1 MDNYSET
8 FSVNLEKIVSNMKLE
23 KLYYPKREIEVTT
36 TDINRPGLQI
46 TGFFDYFDP
55 KRIQVFGM
63 VENTYLATLTSEER
77 YNALKHL
84 FEKGL
89 VAVVLTRNGNATPE
103 MMKLAEEYDTPVLRT
118 AQATSNFTS
127 TLNAFLNI
135 ELAPRI
141 TRHGVLV
148 EIYGQGVFIMGE
160 SGVGKSE
167 AAVELVKR
175 GHRLVADDAVEIKKV
190 SSISLVGY
198 SPDIIRHFIE
208 IRGIG
213 IVDVKNIF
221 GMGAVKESEKID
233 LIIHLEAWEHG
244 KQYDRLGLVDE
255 YTNILGLD
263 IPSLTIPVRPGRNLA
278 VIFEVAAMNNRQ
290 KKMGYNAAEELNRR
304 IAEHVGGASKDN
316 E

>member
-1 MDNYSET
+1 MEK
-8 FSVNLEKIVSNMKLE
+8 FSVELSKVVNEMKLD
-23 KLYYPKREIEVTT
+23 KLYYPEREIMIETA
-36 TDINRPGLQI
+36 DLNRPGLQI

-77 YNALKHL
+77 YNCLKRL
-84 FEKGL
+84 FEKR
-89 VAVVLTRNGNATPE
+89 VTAVVLTRNGNASPE
-103 MMKLAEEYDTPVLRT
+103 MMKLAEEFDTPVLRSSHP
-118 AQATSNFTS
+118 TSYFTS
-127 TLNAFLNI
+127 TLNAYLNV

-148 EIYGQGVFIMGE
+148 EVYGQGVLIMGD

-167 AAVELVKR
+167 AAVELIKR

-190 SSISLVGY
+190 SSKSLVGF

-221 GMGAVKESEKID
+221 GMGAVKDSEKID

-290 KKMGYNAAEELNRR
+290 KKLGYNAAEELNRR
-304 IAEHVGGASKDN
+304 IAEHVGGFAGN
-316 E
+316 V

>member
-1 MDNYSET
+1 MQKFNVDLIKVIE
-8 FSVNLEKIVSNMKLE
+8 EMKLD
-23 KLYYPKREIEVTT
+23 KMYYPDREVLIKTA
-36 TDINRPGLQI
+36 DLNRPGLQI

-55 KRIQVFGM
+55 SRIQVFGM
-63 VENTYLATLTSEER
+63 VENTYLAGLSSEVR
-77 YNALKHL
+77 FNALKRL
-84 FEKGL
+84 FERKIS
-89 VAVVLTRNGNATPE
+89 AVILTRNSNASAE
-103 MMKLAEEYDTPVLRT
+103 MLKLAEEYEIPVLRT
-118 AQATSNFTS
+118 SQPTSSFTS
-127 TLNAFLNI
+127 TLIAYLNV

-148 EIYGQGVFIMGE
+148 EVYGQGVLILGE

-167 AAVELVKR
+167 TAVELIKR

-190 SSISLVGY
+190 SSKSLVGVA
-198 SPDIIRHFIE
+198 PDIIRHFIE

-233 LIIHLEAWEHG
+233 MIIHLEAWEKG
-244 KQYDRLGLVDE
+244 KEYDRLGLVDE

-263 IPSLTIPVRPGRNLA
+263 IPSLTIPVKPGRNLA

-290 KKMGYNAAEELNRR
+290 KRMGYNAAEELNRR
-304 IAEHVGGASKDN
+304 ITDQMSQFA
-316 E
+316 

>member
-1 MDNYSET
+1 MDKFTVDLDKVVQE
-8 FSVNLEKIVSNMKLE
+8 LKLD
-23 KLYYPKREIEVTT
+23 KLYYPDREIMVETA
-36 TDINRPGLQI
+36 DLNRPGLQI

-77 YNALKHL
+77 YACLENL
-84 FEKGL
+84 FRRQ
-89 VAVVLTRNGNATPE
+89 VTAVVLTRNGNASPE
-103 MMKLAEEYDTPVLRT
+103 MMKLAEEYETPVLRS
-118 AQATSNFTS
+118 QHATSYLTS
-127 TLNAFLNI
+127 ALNAYLNV

-148 EIYGQGVFIMGE
+148 EVYGQGVLIMGD

-167 AAVELVKR
+167 AAVELIKR
-175 GHRLVADDAVEIKKV
+175 GHRLVADDAVEIKRV
-190 SSISLVGY
+190 SAKSLVGFA
-198 SPDIIRHFIE
+198 PDIIKHFIE

-221 GMGAVKESEKID
+221 GMGAVKDSEKID

-290 KKMGYNAAEELNRR
+290 KQHGYNAAAELNRR
-304 IAEHVGGASKDN
+304 ITEHMNASF
-316 E
+316 

>member
-1 MDNYSET
+1 MEKEVFT
-8 FSVNLEKIVSNMKLE
+8 VNLEKVIREMKLDR
-23 KLYYPKREIEVTT
+23 LYYPNKEVLIDTA
-36 TDINRPGLQI
+36 DLNRPGLQI

-55 KRIQVFGM
+55 SRIQVFGM
-63 VENTYLATLTSEER
+63 VENTYLAGLSSEVR
-77 YNALKHL
+77 YNSLKRL
-84 FEKGL
+84 FEKQIS
-89 VAVVLTRNGNATPE
+89 AVILTRNSNASAE
-103 MMKLAEEYDTPVLRT
+103 MLKLAEEFETPVLRT
-118 AQATSNFTS
+118 SQPTSSFTS
-127 TLNAFLNI
+127 SLNAYLNV

-148 EIYGQGVFIMGE
+148 EVYGQGVLILGE

-167 AAVELVKR
+167 TAVELIKS

-190 SSISLVGY
+190 SSKSLIGV

-233 LIIHLEAWEHG
+233 MIIHLEAWEKG

-263 IPSLTIPVRPGRNLA
+263 IPSLTIPVKPGRNLA

-290 KKMGYNAAEELNRR
+290 KRMGYNAAEELNRR
-304 IAEHVGGASKDN
+304 ITDQISQF
-316 E
+316 

>member
-1 MDNYSET
+1 MEK
-8 FSVNLEKIVSNMKLE
+8 FSVELSKIVNTMKLD
-23 KLYYPKREIEVTT
+23 KLYYPDREIQITT
-36 TDINRPGLQI
+36 ADLNRPGLQI
-46 TGFFDYFDP
+46 AGFFDYFDP
-55 KRIQVFGM
+55 DRIQVIGM
-63 VENTYLATLTSEER
+63 VETTYLSTLTTEER
-77 YNALKHL
+77 YNALRRL
-84 FEKGL
+84 FEKN
-89 VAVVLTRNGNATPE
+89 VSAVVLTRNGNAPVE
-103 MMKLAEEYDTPVLRT
+103 MMKLAEEFDTPVLRS
-118 AQATSNFTS
+118 AQPTSNFTS
-127 TLNAFLNI
+127 TLNAFLNV

-148 EIYGQGVFIMGE
+148 EVYGQGVLIMGE

-167 AAVELVKR
+167 AAVELIKR
-175 GHRLVADDAVEIKKV
+175 GHRLVADDAVEIKRV

-233 LIIHLEAWEHG
+233 LIIHLETWEQG

-304 IAEHVGGASKDN
+304 LAEHIGGLSN
-316 E
+316 N

>member
-1 MDNYSET
+1 MEKEVFT
-8 FSVNLEKIVSNMKLE
+8 VNLEKVIREMKLDR
-23 KLYYPKREIEVTT
+23 LYYPNKEVLIDTA
-36 TDINRPGLQI
+36 DLNRPGLQI

-55 KRIQVFGM
+55 SRIQVFGM
-63 VENTYLATLTSEER
+63 VENTYLAGLSSEVR
-77 YNALKHL
+77 YNSLKRL
-84 FEKGL
+84 FEKQIS
-89 VAVVLTRNGNATPE
+89 AVILTRNSNASAE
-103 MMKLAEEYDTPVLRT
+103 MLKLAEEFETPVLRT
-118 AQATSNFTS
+118 SQPTSSFTS
-127 TLNAFLNI
+127 SLNAYLNV

-141 TRHGVLV
+141 IRHGVLV
-148 EIYGQGVFIMGE
+148 EVYGQGVLILGE

-167 AAVELVKR
+167 TAVELIKR

-190 SSISLVGY
+190 SSKSLIGV

-233 LIIHLEAWEHG
+233 MIIHLEAWEKG

-263 IPSLTIPVRPGRNLA
+263 IPSLTIPVKPGRNLA

-290 KKMGYNAAEELNRR
+290 KRMGYNAAEELNRR
-304 IAEHVGGASKDN
+304 ITDQISQF
-316 E
+316 

>member
-1 MDNYSET
+1 MEKEVFT
-8 FSVNLEKIVSNMKLE
+8 VNLEKVIREMKLDR
-23 KLYYPKREIEVTT
+23 LYYPNKEVLIDTA
-36 TDINRPGLQI
+36 DLNRPGLQI

-55 KRIQVFGM
+55 SRIQVFGM
-63 VENTYLATLTSEER
+63 VENTYLAGLSSEVR
-77 YNALKHL
+77 YNSLKRL
-84 FEKGL
+84 FEKQIS
-89 VAVVLTRNGNATPE
+89 AVILTRNSNASAE
-103 MMKLAEEYDTPVLRT
+103 MLKLAEEFETPVLRT
-118 AQATSNFTS
+118 SQPTSSFTS
-127 TLNAFLNI
+127 SLNAYLNV

-148 EIYGQGVFIMGE
+148 EVYGQGVLILGE

-167 AAVELVKR
+167 TAVELIKR

-190 SSISLVGY
+190 SSKSLIGV

-233 LIIHLEAWEHG
+233 MIIHLEAWEKG

-263 IPSLTIPVRPGRNLA
+263 IPSLTIPVKPGRNLA

-290 KKMGYNAAEELNRR
+290 KRMGYNAAEELNRR
-304 IAEHVGGASKDN
+304 ITAQISHFD
-316 E
+316 

>member
-1 MDNYSET
+1 MELITVDLKKVIRE
-8 FSVNLEKIVSNMKLE
+8 MKLD
-23 KLYYPKREIEVTT
+23 KLYYPDKDIMITT
-36 TDINRPGLQI
+36 ADLNRPGLQI

-55 KRIQVFGM
+55 SRIQIFGM
-63 VENTYLATLTSEER
+63 VENTYLSGLSSEER
-77 YNALKHL
+77 YNSLKRL
-84 FEKGL
+84 FEKNIS
-89 VAVVLTRNGNATPE
+89 AVILTRNSNASAE
-103 MMKLAEEYDTPVLRT
+103 MLKLAEEYETPVLRT
-118 AQATSNFTS
+118 SQPTSQFTS
-127 TLNAFLNI
+127 ALIAYLNI

-148 EIYGQGVFIMGE
+148 EVYGQGVLILGE

-167 AAVELVKR
+167 AAVELIKR

-190 SSISLVGY
+190 SSKSLVGS

-233 LIIHLEAWEHG
+233 MIIHLEEWEKG

-263 IPSLTIPVRPGRNLA
+263 IPSLTIPVKPGRNLA

-290 KKMGYNAAEELNRR
+290 KRMGYNAAEELNRR
-304 IAEHVGGASKDN
+304 ITDQINQHSN
-316 E
+316 

>member
-1 MDNYSET
+1 MEKEVFT
-8 FSVNLEKIVSNMKLE
+8 VNLEKVIREMKLDR
-23 KLYYPKREIEVTT
+23 LYYPNKEVLIDTA
-36 TDINRPGLQI
+36 DLNRPGLQI

-55 KRIQVFGM
+55 SRIQVFGM
-63 VENTYLATLTSEER
+63 VENTYLAGLSSEVS
-77 YNALKHL
+77 YNSLKRL
-84 FEKGL
+84 FEKQIS
-89 VAVVLTRNGNATPE
+89 AVILTRNSNASAE
-103 MMKLAEEYDTPVLRT
+103 MLKLAEEFETPVLRT
-118 AQATSNFTS
+118 SQPTSSFTS
-127 TLNAFLNI
+127 SLNAYLNV

-148 EIYGQGVFIMGE
+148 EVYGQGVLILGE

-167 AAVELVKR
+167 TAVELIKR

-190 SSISLVGY
+190 SSKSLIGV

-233 LIIHLEAWEHG
+233 MIIHLEAWEKG

-263 IPSLTIPVRPGRNLA
+263 IPSLTIPVKPGRNLA

-290 KKMGYNAAEELNRR
+290 KRMGYNAAEELNRR
-304 IAEHVGGASKDN
+304 ITDQISHFD
-316 E
+316 

>member
-1 MDNYSET
+1 MDK
-8 FSVNLEKIVSNMKLE
+8 FSVELTKVVNEMKLE
-23 KLYYPKREIEVTT
+23 KLYYPEREIMVETA
-36 TDINRPGLQI
+36 DLNRPGLQI
-46 TGFFDYFDP
+46 AGFFDYFDSR
-55 KRIQVFGM
+55 RIQVFGM
-63 VENTYLATLTSEER
+63 VENTYLAAMTSEER
-77 YNALKHL
+77 YISLKKL
-84 FEKGL
+84 FEKN
-89 VAVVLTRNGNATPE
+89 VTAVVITRNGTATPE
-103 MMKLAEEYDTPVLRT
+103 MMKLAAEYETPILRT
-118 AQATSNFTS
+118 SYSTSYFTS
-127 TLNAFLNI
+127 TLNAYLNV

-148 EIYGQGVFIMGE
+148 EIYGQGVLIMGD

-167 AAVELVKR
+167 AAVELIKR

-190 SSISLVGY
+190 SSKSLVGF

-221 GMGAVKESEKID
+221 GMGAVKDSEKID

-290 KKMGYNAAEELNRR
+290 KKLGYNAAEELNRR
-304 IAEHVGGASKDN
+304 IAEHIGGSFAR
-316 E
+316 

>member
-1 MDNYSET
+1 MENFTVSL
-8 FSVNLEKIVSNMKLE
+8 SKIIDFMKLD
-23 KLYYPKREIEVTT
+23 KLFCPEEEIFVSTA
-36 TDINRPGLQI
+36 DLNRPGLQM
-46 TGFFDYFDP
+46 TGFFDYFDTN
-55 KRIQVFGM
+55 RIQVFGM

-77 YNALKHL
+77 YKALKKF
-84 FEKGL
+84 FEKRV
-89 VAVVLTRNGNATPE
+89 VAVVLTRNSNASPE
-103 MMKLAEEYDTPVLRT
+103 MMMLAEEYNTPVLRT
-118 AQATSNFTS
+118 AIPTSDFTS
-127 TLNAFLNI
+127 ALHAFLNV

-167 AAVELVKR
+167 AAVELIKR

-198 SPDIIRHFIE
+198 APDIIRHFIE

-233 LIIHLEAWEHG
+233 LIIKLETWEQG

-304 IAEHVGGASKDN
+304 LSEHINSFK
-316 E
+316 

>member
-1 MDNYSET
+1 MEKEVFT
-8 FSVNLEKIVSNMKLE
+8 VNLEKVIREMKLDR
-23 KLYYPKREIEVTT
+23 LYYPNKEVLIDTA
-36 TDINRPGLQI
+36 DLNRPGLQI

-55 KRIQVFGM
+55 SRIQVFGM
-63 VENTYLATLTSEER
+63 VENTYLAGLSSEVR
-77 YNALKHL
+77 YNSLKRL
-84 FEKGL
+84 FEKQIS
-89 VAVVLTRNGNATPE
+89 AVILTRNSNASAE
-103 MMKLAEEYDTPVLRT
+103 MLKLAEEFETPVLRT
-118 AQATSNFTS
+118 SQPTSSFTS
-127 TLNAFLNI
+127 SLNAYLNV

-141 TRHGVLV
+141 IRHGVLV
-148 EIYGQGVFIMGE
+148 EVYGQGVLILGE

-167 AAVELVKR
+167 TAVELIKR

-190 SSISLVGY
+190 SSKSLIGV

-233 LIIHLEAWEHG
+233 MIIHLEAWEKG

-263 IPSLTIPVRPGRNLA
+263 IPSLTIPVKPGRNLA

-290 KKMGYNAAEELNRR
+290 KRMGYNAAEELNRR
-304 IAEHVGGASKDN
+304 ITDQISHFD
-316 E
+316 

>member
-1 MDNYSET
+1 MQKFTVDLNKVIE
-8 FSVNLEKIVSNMKLE
+8 EMKLD
-23 KLYYPKREIEVTT
+23 KLYYPEREVLIETA
-36 TDINRPGLQI
+36 DLNRPGLQI
-46 TGFFDYFDP
+46 TGFFDYFDAS
-55 KRIQVFGM
+55 RIQVFGM
-63 VENTYLATLTSEER
+63 VENTYLAGLSSEVR
-77 YNALKHL
+77 YNALKRL
-84 FEKGL
+84 FEKRIS
-89 VAVVLTRNGNATPE
+89 AAILTRNSNASAE
-103 MMKLAEEYDTPVLRT
+103 MLKLAEEYEIPVLRT
-118 AQATSNFTS
+118 SQPTSSFTS
-127 TLNAFLNI
+127 TLIAYLNV

-148 EIYGQGVFIMGE
+148 EVYGQGVLILGE

-167 AAVELVKR
+167 TAVELIKR

-190 SSISLVGY
+190 SSKSLVGV

-233 LIIHLEAWEHG
+233 MIIHLEAWEKG
-244 KQYDRLGLVDE
+244 KEYDRLGLVDE

-263 IPSLTIPVRPGRNLA
+263 IPSLTIPVKPGRNLA

-290 KKMGYNAAEELNRR
+290 KRMGYNAAEELNRR
-304 IAEHVGGASKDN
+304 ITDQMAQFA
-316 E
+316 

>member
-1 MDNYSET
+1 MEN
-8 FSVNLEKIVSNMKLE
+8 FSVELSKIVNNMKLE
-23 KLYYPKREIEVTT
+23 KLYYPEHEVQVTVA
-36 TDINRPGLQI
+36 DLNRPGLQI
-46 TGFFDYFDP
+46 AGFFDYFDP
-55 KRIQVFGM
+55 RRIQVFGM

-77 YNALKHL
+77 YNVLKLL
-84 FEKGL
+84 FEKK
-89 VAVVLTRNGNATPE
+89 VPAVVMTRNGDATSE
-103 MMKLAEEYDTPVLRT
+103 MMKLAKEYDTPVLRT
-118 AQATSNFTS
+118 AQPTSNFTS
-127 TLNAFLNI
+127 ALNAFLNV

-148 EIYGQGVFIMGE
+148 EVYGQGLFITGE

-167 AAVELVKR
+167 AAVELIKR

-233 LIIHLEAWEHG
+233 LVIHLEAWERG

-255 YTNILGLD
+255 YTNILGID

-290 KKMGYNAAEELNRR
+290 KRMGYNAAEELNRR
-304 IAEHVGGASKDN
+304 IAEHIGGDK

>member
-1 MDNYSET
+1 MEKEVFT
-8 FSVNLEKIVSNMKLE
+8 VNLEKVIREMKLDR
-23 KLYYPKREIEVTT
+23 LYYPNKEVLIDTA
-36 TDINRPGLQI
+36 DLNRPGLQI

-55 KRIQVFGM
+55 SRIQVFGM
-63 VENTYLATLTSEER
+63 VENTYLAGLSSEVR
-77 YNALKHL
+77 YNSLKRL
-84 FEKGL
+84 FEKQIS
-89 VAVVLTRNGNATPE
+89 AVILTRNSNASAE
-103 MMKLAEEYDTPVLRT
+103 MLKLAEEFETPVLRT
-118 AQATSNFTS
+118 SQPTSSFTTS
-127 TLNAFLNI
+127 LNAYLNV

-148 EIYGQGVFIMGE
+148 EVYGQGVLILGE

-167 AAVELVKR
+167 TAVELIKR

-190 SSISLVGY
+190 SSKSLIGV

-233 LIIHLEAWEHG
+233 MIIHLEAWEKG

-263 IPSLTIPVRPGRNLA
+263 IPSLTIPVKPGRNLA

-290 KKMGYNAAEELNRR
+290 KRMGYNAAEELNRR
-304 IAEHVGGASKDN
+304 ITDQISQF
-316 E
+316 

>member
-1 MDNYSET
+1 MEKEVFT
-8 FSVNLEKIVSNMKLE
+8 VNLEKVIREMKLDR
-23 KLYYPKREIEVTT
+23 LYYPNKEVLIDTA
-36 TDINRPGLQI
+36 DLNRPGLQI

-55 KRIQVFGM
+55 SRIQVFGM
-63 VENTYLATLTSEER
+63 VENTYLAGLSSEVR
-77 YNALKHL
+77 YNSLKRL
-84 FEKGL
+84 FEKQIS
-89 VAVVLTRNGNATPE
+89 AVILTRNSNASAE
-103 MMKLAEEYDTPVLRT
+103 MLKLAEEFETPVLRT
-118 AQATSNFTS
+118 SQPTSSFTS
-127 TLNAFLNI
+127 SLNAYLNV

-148 EIYGQGVFIMGE
+148 EVYGQGVLILGE

-167 AAVELVKR
+167 TAVELIKR

-190 SSISLVGY
+190 SSKSLIGV

-233 LIIHLEAWEHG
+233 MIIHLEAWEKG

-263 IPSLTIPVRPGRNLA
+263 IPSLTIPVKPGRNLA

-290 KKMGYNAAEELNRR
+290 KRMGYNAAEELNRR
-304 IAEHVGGASKDN
+304 ITDQISQF
-316 E
+316 

>member
-1 MDNYSET
+1 MEK
-8 FSVNLEKIVSNMKLE
+8 FSVELNKVVNEMKLE
-23 KLYYPKREIEVTT
+23 KLYYPDRKIMVDTA
-36 TDINRPGLQI
+36 DLNRPGLQI
-46 TGFFDYFDP
+46 TGFFDYFDS

-63 VENTYLATLTSEER
+63 VENTYLATMTSEER
-77 YNALKHL
+77 YNALKKL
-84 FEKGL
+84 FEQN
-89 VAVVLTRNGNATPE
+89 VTAVVITRNGTAMPE
-103 MMKLAEEYDTPVLRT
+103 MMKLAVEYETPVLRT
-118 AQATSNFTS
+118 AHPTSYFTS
-127 TLNAFLNI
+127 TLNAYLNV

-148 EIYGQGVFIMGE
+148 EIYGQGVLIMGD

-167 AAVELVKR
+167 AAVELIKR

-190 SSISLVGY
+190 SSKSLVGF

-221 GMGAVKESEKID
+221 GMGAVKDSEKID

-290 KKMGYNAAEELNRR
+290 KMLGYNAAEELNRR
-304 IAEHVGGASKDN
+304 IAEHVGGFAA